1 MLGKKRGQERMK
13 AGHSIWDVFFQ
24 GTERAL
30 FPVSLHL
37 DKKGRDIFLPDSL
50 IFYTSQVKIQSKGH

>member
-1 MLGKKRGQERMK
+1 MK